1 MENPLTVARFGV
13 EIDGKVSDG
22 KFTAVK
28 GILHGN
34 EVIETRVTGG
44 GGQPLSVIKQ
54 PGSSYWS
61 PVELTVAVTSD
72 ISANDWIKETMDGG
86 IDSARVDWS
95 IVAYDQTETEVAR
108 WNMERAWI
116 SEIRY
121 STLDA
126 GANDIQY
133 ETWTVVHE
141 GIYREA

>member
-13 EIDGKVSDG
+13 EIDGKVSEG
-22 KFTAVK
+22 RFTAVK
-28 GILHGN
+28 GIIHGN
-34 EVIETRVTGG
+34 EVIESRVTGK
-44 GGQPLSVIKQ
+44 GGQPLQVIKQ
-54 PGSSYWS
+54 PGSAYWS
-61 PVELTVAVTSD
+61 PVELTVAVTND

-95 IVAYDQTETEVAR
+95 IVAYDQTEAEVAR
-108 WNMERAWI
+108 WNMEKAWI

-121 STLDA
+121 SALDA

-133 ETWTVVHE
+133 EIWTVVHE